1 MFLSRDLFLFYGVS
15 PPDRFAFDWKTMPQV
30 TACLYFRTHLIANL
44 GEIWV
49 SRRIRTLARSSSSQS
64 AARVGTRDASD
75 RVVGRAA
82 LERGFL
88 AGSWPDYLE
97 VSFIFTTFCKVSTA
111 FLQFYTV

>member
-49 SRRIRTLARSSSSQS
+49 T
-64 AARVGTRDASD
+64 
-75 RVVGRAA
+75 
-82 LERGFL
+82 
-88 AGSWPDYLE
+88 
-97 VSFIFTTFCKVSTA
+97 
-111 FLQFYTV
+111 